1 MIILPTITAT
11 TNNHV
16 NPPFE
21 FSFPPFCV
29 PATVPLI
36 PANLADALD
45 LAGGDLDLLNN
56 PLLSPILLGIGG
68 ANLAGAG
75 AGSSSSTDDLQTRD
89 PFNGF
94 FGEFDAFLSRNYKL

>member
-1 MIILPTITAT
+1 MLTPS
-11 TNNHV
+11 
-16 NPPFE
+16 E
-21 FSFPPFCV
+21 FSYQPSCV

-75 AGSSSSTDDLQTRD
+75 AGSSSSSSTDDLQTRG
-89 PFNGF
+89 PFNGV
-94 FGEFDAFLSRNYKL
+94 FGEFDALLARNYKL